1 MAVQIQLRGG
11 TLAEWTTG
19 NPIIAHREMVL
30 ETDTDKFKIGNGVD
44 HYLDLPYGGL
54 VGPQGADSTVPGPQG
69 DTGATGPQGDQGPV
83 GETGAT
89 GITWQG
95 TWSNTTDYVNNDAVY
110 YDQSSW
116 FASGNPTIGEVPSLT
131 ATHWFPLA
139 IHGATGATGPQGEQ
153 GIQGIKGDT
162 GSTGATGAK
171 GDTGATGAT
180 GATGPGV
187 AAGGTTG
194 QILAKID
201 GTDYNTQWIAEAP
214 AASYTSTIKHQVKL
228 GEAIAKGQAVYVSSA
243 NGTNMIVSK
252 ASNAS
257 EATSSKTM
265 GLLET
270 GGSTNAFVN
279 VITEGLL
286 SGLNTAAAAA
296 GDPVWLGTSGN
307 LLFGVANKP
316 VAPAHLVFI
325 GIVTKA
331 NGSTGEIF
339 VRPQNGFELDELHN
353 VSAVSPSDGDLI
365 KYVASTGLWTKS
377 AQSTLTIAESQVTN
391 LVSDLA
397 GKASTSHTHAL
408 DDLTTVTVPSP
419 TSNDFLKYDGSAWVN
434 SNIIDGGTA

>member
-11 TLAEWTTG
+11 TLAEWTAG

-44 HYLDLPYGGL
+44 NYLDLPYGGL
-54 VGPQGADSTVPGPQG
+54 VGPQGVDSTVPGPQG
-69 DTGATGPQGDQGPV
+69 DTGPQGPQGDTGPI
-83 GETGAT
+83 GPTGAT

-95 TWSNTTDYVNNDAVY
+95 TWSSTVDYVNNDAVY

-116 FASGNPTIGEVPSLT
+116 FASGNPTVGEVPSLS

-153 GIQGIKGDT
+153 GIQGE
-162 GSTGATGAK
+162 TGATGATGAKGDK

-194 QILAKID
+194 QVLTKID
-201 GTDYNTQWIAEAP
+201 GTDYNTYWANEAP
-214 AASYTSTIKHQVKL
+214 AASYTSTLKHRVKL
-228 GEAIAKGQAVYVSSA
+228 GAAIAKGQAVYISSSD
-243 NGTNMIVSK
+243 GTNMIASK
-252 ASNAS
+252 ASNTS

-270 GGSTNAFVN
+270 GGSNNAFVN

-286 SGLNTAAAAA
+286 AGLDTASANA
-296 GDPVWLGTSGN
+296 GDPVWLGTSGD
-307 LLFGVANKP
+307 LLFGLANKP

-325 GIVTKA
+325 GVVTKA

-339 VRPQNGFELDELHN
+339 IRPQNGFELNELHN
-353 VSAVSPSDGDLI
+353 VLLEAD
-365 KYVASTGLWTKS
+365 ASITDNEVLAWDSTSQLWKNQTTSEAGLATS
-377 AQSTLTIAESQVTN
+377 
-391 LVSDLA
+391 
-397 GKASTSHTHAL
+397 SHTHTL
-408 DDLTTVTVPSP
+408 DDLTTVTAPSP